1 MLDFH
6 ERTKYIY
13 NKTLE
18 KQNGLSRITN
28 LKKIQVTLGKQDTR
42 RRKTKQKKLNTEN
55 GPHQKP
61 ECVQN
66 CKRKINSTCFLDE
79 IYTRLI
85 VNSTESLVGDRGK
98 KNLCIREKYPLLLRN
113 MYFVMVDQFAK
124 TTVEN
129 L

>member
-98 KNLCIREKYPLLLRN
+98 KNLCIREKYLLLLRN
-113 MYFVMVDQFAK
+113 MYFVMVNQFAK

>member
-13 NKTLE
+13 NKTLK

-98 KNLCIREKYPLLLRN
+98 KNLCIREKYLLLLRN
-113 MYFVMVDQFAK
+113 MYFVMVNQFAK